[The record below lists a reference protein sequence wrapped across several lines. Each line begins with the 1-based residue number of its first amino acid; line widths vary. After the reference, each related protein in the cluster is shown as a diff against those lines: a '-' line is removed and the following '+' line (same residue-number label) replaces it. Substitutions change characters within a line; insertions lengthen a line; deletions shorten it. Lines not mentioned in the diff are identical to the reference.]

1 MIYDFLMFM
10 GIFMFLFG
18 CSGDNNILN
27 DKNPKE
33 SYNKLGW
40 PYKALLWGSGLSIVL
55 NTYSSSL
62 IINTPT
68 IYSIQIKGTIDNEM
82 FLYVEERLRQ
92 IKNIGNAS
100 AIILDIDSGGG
111 LVSPTIKIAKA
122 LEEFRN
128 KRKKKTED
136 RFAIYSMV
144 YSGLCA
150 SGAYWIAS
158 VSDLIFA
165 TEDSVLGSI
174 GVRTQIFNFNRL
186 LNKLGV
192 KAETVSG
199 GEKKV
204 TWDIFGENPK
214 EATEDLK
221 KEIGKIHDLFI
232 DTTYRNRKSN
242 IDGIEKDKWEKICDG
257 STFLG
262 NEIFGKG
269 TIDNEINDNPEKRKT
284 NRKETMKNFMLIN
297 KKKISKIKEEINI
310 LKEKG
315 EYGKASEEEELKRLE
330 KEKKYK
336 FSVYLADYPFIYKD
350 DVYEFVQNLYSIP
363 NDVQILPEKPVT
375 SAFKS
380 IFKKKEKRE
389 TGIQKLLTY
398 NPKKFVM

>member
-10 GIFMFLFG
+10 GIFMFLSG

-55 NTYSSSL
+55 ITYSSSL
-62 IINTPT
+62 IRNTPT

-111 LVSPTIKIAKA
+111 LVPPTSKITKA
-122 LEEFRN
+122 LEEFREKN
-128 KRKKKTED
+128 GVE
-136 RFAIYSMV
+136 IYSMV

-158 VSDLIFA
+158 VSNLIFA

-174 GVRTQIFNFNRL
+174 GVRTQLFNFDEIL
-186 LNKLGV
+186 KKLGV
-192 KAETVSG
+192 KAETITG

-204 TWDIFGENPK
+204 TWDIFNENPK

-232 DTTYRNRKSN
+232 DTTYRNRTNYGKIKVTKN
-242 IDGIEKDKWEKICDG
+242 KWKKICDG

-262 NEIFGKG
+262 NEIFGKDTYKELYSSKKRQGLGKKVSSG
-269 TIDNEINDNPEKRKT
+269 TKLVVDNTDKYSA
-284 NRKETMKNFMLIN
+284 KEN
-297 KKKISKIKEEINI
+297 
-310 LKEKG
+310 
-315 EYGKASEEEELKRLE
+315 
-330 KEKKYK
+330 
-336 FSVYLADYPFIYKD
+336 LADYPFIYKD

-398 NPKKFVM
+398 NPKKIVM